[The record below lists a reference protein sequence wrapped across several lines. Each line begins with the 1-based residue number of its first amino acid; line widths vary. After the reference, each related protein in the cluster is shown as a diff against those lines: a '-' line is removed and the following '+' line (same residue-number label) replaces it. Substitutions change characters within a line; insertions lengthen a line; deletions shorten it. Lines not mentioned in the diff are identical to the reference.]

1 MKGDTMGK
9 PVLLAA
15 VLLVAAATPA
25 FAQGVQVAPPD
36 GSAPPRDDGSLCS
49 GAYEVTVDGDL
60 IFGGDTGFE
69 CDYLVRMG
77 APAKPSAEDV
87 TVDGG
92 VVEPLTREAVE
103 LCAEAGFPP
112 QGATFDASATSGAS
126 TPASSTSAS
135 ASPSPIATA
144 DATGDTRLPETGSPA
159 LSAPLWLATVVLP
172 AAVAV
177 LAFRTRR

>member
-1 MKGDTMGK
+1 MKRDTMGK
-9 PVLLAA
+9 TVLLAA
-15 VLLVAAATPA
+15 VLLVTAATPA
-25 FAQGVQVAPPD
+25 FAQGGQVAPPD
-36 GSAPPRDDGSLCS
+36 GSAPPRDDGSLYS

-69 CDYLVRMG
+69 CEYLVRMG

-87 TVDGG
+87 TVDGD

-126 TPASSTSAS
+126 PPASSTSAS
-135 ASPSPIATA
+135 ASPIAPA

-159 LSAPLWLATVVLP
+159 LPAPLWLATVVLP